1 MITENWFL
9 IPINYDF
16 LSNIDN
22 NKLKEYAYFLKN
34 VSEGNKLSNKG
45 GWQSKN
51 LDFNENLEINKLI
64 TEIENKSLEVLKKYD
79 LNKKYKTFV
88 QNIWININKKG
99 DFNIP
104 HLHPGSFFSGVFY
117 VNCNENSGNIVF
129 ENPALTFEYFISNKE
144 IEKNNNY
151 NSGRMFHAPQ
161 NNKLVIFPGYLNHYV
176 EPNQNDEERIS
187 ISFNIGLK

>member
-1 MITENWFL
+1 MNTENWFL
-9 IPINYDF
+9 IPISYDF
-16 LSNIDN
+16 LFNIDN
-22 NKLKEYAYFLKN
+22 KKLKEYAYLLKN
-34 VSEGNKLSNKG
+34 ISEGNKLSNKG

-51 LDFNENLEINKLI
+51 LNFNENLEINKLI
-64 TEIENKSLEVLKKYD
+64 TEIENRSLEILKKYD
-79 LNKKYKTFV
+79 LNKNYKIFV

-151 NSGRMFHAPQ
+151 NSGRMFHTPQ

-187 ISFNIGLK
+187 ISFNLGVK